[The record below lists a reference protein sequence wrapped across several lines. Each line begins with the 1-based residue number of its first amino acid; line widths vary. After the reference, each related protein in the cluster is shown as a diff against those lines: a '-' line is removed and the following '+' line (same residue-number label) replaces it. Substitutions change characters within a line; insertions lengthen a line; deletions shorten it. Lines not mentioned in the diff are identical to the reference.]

1 MKRFLHILTLLFSL
15 GLSQTALA
23 ANDYPLNAPVGG
35 EPFGHSV
42 TSIGEGVY
50 VFRWWVYRNIFIV
63 TDEGVIVTDPMNPK
77 AAKLLQ
83 SEIRKITDKP
93 VKYVVYSHNHHDHI
107 SGGIIFQKEGAK
119 FVGHENVLKELGD
132 HPSAVTPLPDI
143 TFQDRH
149 TVTLGGRTLELEY
162 FGPNHGESLV
172 VMRLPKEKILF
183 VVDIVTP
190 RRVAFRMMPDFWPD
204 EWIRS
209 LKEIE
214 ATDFDYVISG
224 HGPHTE
230 PAIDAANVVMEQRV
244 YLEDLMAAVKQAID
258 EGMHNPDE
266 LKTSVKLPEYKDWQ
280 YYNEWLPMN
289 IERIWAFYHMGW

>member
-1 MKRFLHILTLLFSL
+1 MVLLL
-15 GLSQTALA
+15 GLLIPTLGFA
-23 ANDYPLNAPVGG
+23 ASNVPTHEPMGG
-35 EPFGHSV
+35 KPFGHSV
-42 TSIGEGVY
+42 KKVGDGLY

-63 TDEGVIVTDPMNPK
+63 TDDGVIVTDPLNPK
-77 AAKLLQ
+77 AAKLLR

-107 SGGIIFQKEGAK
+107 SGGNIFKEEGAV

-132 HPSAVTPLPDI
+132 HPSPVTPLPDI
-143 TFQDRH
+143 TFKDRY
-149 TVTLGGRTLELEY
+149 TLKLGDRILELRY
-162 FGPNHGESLV
+162 FGPNHGKSLV

-190 RRVAFRMMPDFWPD
+190 RRVAFRGMPDFWPD

-214 ATDFDYVISG
+214 QMDFQSVVAA

-230 PAIDAANVVMEQRV
+230 PAIDPASVVTEQRQ
-244 YLEDLMAAVKQAID
+244 YLEDLMAAVKKEMD
-258 EGMHNPDE
+258 SGVHSPDA
-266 LKTSVKLPEYKDWQ
+266 LRVKVKLPKYASWRSDDK
-280 YYNEWLPMN
+280 WLPMN
-289 IERIWAFYHMGW
+289 IERIWAYYHMGW